1 MNAHLYTH
9 APLTCDVLVIGSGA
23 GGLSTAITARKH
35 GLDVVV
41 IEKEAYF
48 GGTTAFSG
56 GVLWIPGNRH
66 ARANGVS
73 DTREAAKTYMRN
85 ETGAFF
91 DEAAVDAFLDTG
103 PHMLDFFERETEVS
117 FVPTLYPDYHPDVAG
132 GVDIGRSV
140 VAAPY
145 DARGLGADIA
155 RLRPPLKTITFIGM
169 MFNSSNADLKHFF
182 NATRSLKSAIYV
194 AKRLASHL
202 KDLALY
208 KRGVQ
213 ITSGNALAARLAKS
227 ALSMG
232 IPIHTNTAARELTI
246 ENRRVTGAIVQSS
259 QGEFRITA
267 RRGVVL
273 ACGGFS
279 HDVARIAK
287 AYPHVRRGGEHCS
300 PVPKGNTGDGARMA
314 ECLGAQVAI
323 RYPQPAAWMPVS
335 RVPMRDGTFGVFPHL
350 LDRYKPGIIGVT
362 RKGRRLTNE
371 ANSYHDVGAAMIEAC
386 RDEKETAMWLIC
398 DHATIRKYGLG
409 YAKPAPV
416 PLAPLLR
423 NGYLVKGRTL
433 AELAQ
438 RAGLD
443 AAALEATVRGY
454 NVGAARGEDT
464 EFGRGSTSFNR
475 YLADHEHRP
484 NPCVAPIGNGP
495 YYALKVVMGDLGTF
509 DGIRTAVT
517 GEVLDARGAAIDG
530 LYAVGNDRAS
540 VMGGNYPGA
549 GITLGP
555 IMTFGY
561 ITGRRLAGVPDAAG
575 TARTACKRPRNPP
588 PHRGRQHEQQQT
600 LRRSPHLYDPAARHG
615 GIHRSI
621 RPPRDADPVE
631 ISRRARRLLY
641 ERYRRAEPGRAF
653 VGL

>member
-1 MNAHLYTH
+1 
-9 APLTCDVLVIGSGA
+9 VLVIGSGA

-66 ARANGVS
+66 ARANGVN

-103 PHMLDFFERETEVS
+103 PQMLDFFERETEVK
-117 FVPTLYPDYHPDVAG
+117 FVPTLYPDYHPNVQG
-132 GVDIGRSV
+132 GVDIGRSI

-145 DARGLGADIA
+145 DARNLGDDIA

-182 NATRSLKSAIYV
+182 NATRSLKSALYV
-194 AKRLASHL
+194 AKRLGSHL

-208 KRGVQ
+208 RRGVQ
-213 ITSGNALAARLAKS
+213 ITSGNALAARLAKT

-232 IPIHTNTAARELTI
+232 IPIHTNTAAKELI
-246 ENRRVTGAIVQSS
+246 LSDGRVTGALVKGVDGEMRIV
-259 QGEFRITA
+259 A

-287 AYPHVRRGGEHCS
+287 AYPHVMRGGEHCS

-314 ECLGAQVAI
+314 ESVGAQVPI

-335 RVPMRDGTFGVFPHL
+335 RVPMSDGTFGVFPHL
-350 LDRYKPGIIGVT
+350 VDRYKPGIIGVT
-362 RKGRRLTNE
+362 RKGKRFTNE

-416 PLAPLLR
+416 PVGPLLR

-438 RAGLD
+438 GAGID
-443 AAALEATVRGY
+443 AAALEATVRIY
-454 NVGAARGEDT
+454 NEGARRGEDR

-475 YLADHEHRP
+475 YLADPEHRP
-484 NPCVAPIGNGP
+484 NPCVAPIGDGP

-509 DGIRTAVT
+509 DGITTAVT
-517 GEVLDARGAAIDG
+517 GEVLDARGVAIGG

-561 ITGRRLAGVPDAAG
+561 ITGRRLAGVADAPAD
-575 TARTACKRPRNPP
+575 ARA
-588 PHRGRQHEQQQT
+588 HHAQQSAT
-600 LRRSPHLYDPAARHG
+600 
-615 GIHRSI
+615 
-621 RPPRDADPVE
+621 V
-631 ISRRARRLLY
+631 
-641 ERYRRAEPGRAF
+641 
-653 VGL
+653 